1 MGWVYGLHEMDP
13 AVVREVGGLDGDAL
27 AERLARS
34 GRTPGDLGLDD
45 LADASPNS
53 ALLAL
58 ASRRSWD
65 VDKSLE
71 DLQALCA
78 LVPELSPIARVLREA
93 EDMKAAAVPGRFHP
107 EEIGLMG
114 IAISDSLKAALP
126 AAREFG
132 APEARERIAS
142 TRLPFLKK
150 LTHGSVL
157 SRWRE
162 DDYLWDNWRR
172 VTEAVRSAAE
182 NGCWLGLET
191 S

>member
-1 MGWVYGLHEMDP
+1 MGWVYSLHEMDP
-13 AVVREVGGLDGDAL
+13 VVVREVSGLDGDAL
-27 AERLARS
+27 AGRLARS

-45 LADASPNS
+45 FADASPNF

-58 ASRRSWD
+58 ASRRSWEL
-65 VDKSLE
+65 DKSLE
-71 DLQALCA
+71 DLQAVCT
-78 LVPELSPIARVLREA
+78 LVPELRPIARVLREA
-93 EDMKAAAVPGRFHP
+93 EDMKAAALPARFHP

-114 IAISDSLKAALP
+114 IAVAESLKEALP
-126 AAREFG
+126 SAREFG
-132 APEARERIAS
+132 AAGARERIAS

-162 DDYLWDNWRR
+162 DGYLWDNWSRL
-172 VTEAVRSAAE
+172 TEAVRSAAE
-182 NGCWLGLET
+182 SGSWLGLEM